1 MNTSNLTATTSGT
14 RTFRSATASV
24 TLTTDI
30 TGVLDEARKILYSY
44 DAVPAGSGTWH
55 VHLNHD
61 PDVANRPDAHTGGD
75 EFDIG
80 PQTYAYRHHGTG
92 THNVFWVPAR
102 NTLLHADPA
111 AKVIRAWCSGVP
123 AALDWAPRL
132 VRQAMTA
139 QLLAAGMVYAHAAAF
154 TYAGRGI
161 LIAGNRGRGKTTTLL
176 ASLHHLGGNYSTND
190 RLMLHATGNSLR
202 GYPWPMPLRAGIG
215 TLTALPHLRHL
226 VPHHQQALPVE
237 ERWTFPTKIVV
248 EPPNFPTLMRPSGS
262 VARDLG
268 ISVMLWPQLDP
279 ARTDVTVERV
289 DPAEVADT
297 LISTRLF
304 MHDLHRGASAHTN
317 QWLASAPD
325 DETVHR
331 NLKQTAAVLA
341 EKPCFRIQAGAD
353 PVALAA
359 AVGRLLDSEVVAE

>member
-1 MNTSNLTATTSGT
+1 MNTSNPTATKAGT
-14 RTFRSATASV
+14 LTFRCATASV

-30 TGVLDEARKILYSY
+30 KGVLDEARKILYSY
-44 DAVPAGSGTWH
+44 DEVPAGNGTWH

-61 PDVANRPDAHTGGD
+61 PDVGRHPDAHTSGD

-80 PQTYAYRHHGTG
+80 PQTYAYRHQGTG
-92 THNVFWVPAR
+92 QNVFWVPTR

-111 AKVIRAWCSGVP
+111 AKVIRAWCADVP

-132 VRQAMTA
+132 VRQAVTA

-190 RLMLHATGNSLR
+190 RLMLHATGKSLR
-202 GYPWPMPLRAGIG
+202 GYPWPMPLRAGVG

-226 VPHHQQALPVE
+226 VPHQQQALPAE
-237 ERWTFPTKIVV
+237 KRWTFPTKIVV
-248 EPPNFPTLMRPSGS
+248 EPPAFPTLMRPGAS
-262 VARDLG
+262 VARDPR
-268 ISVMLWPQLDP
+268 ISVMLWPQLDL
-279 ARTDVTVERV
+279 ARTDMAVEQV
-289 DPAEVADT
+289 DPAEVANT
-297 LISTRLF
+297 VISTRMF

-317 QWLASAPD
+317 QWLAPAPD

-341 EKPCFRIQAGAD
+341 TKPCFRIQAGAD

-359 AVGRLLDSEVVAE
+359 AVGRLLDSKVVAE